1 MFRTTVIL
9 TMFSLLIWPLLFAAF
24 QPREDAAS
32 ERWASPECSPSW
44 SQAPEGTSAAEEE
57 VDDDDVEFLHHACD
71 ELTAPRAGCELCDRH
86 GPRHAHVAACDRPVS
101 RPPPC
106 LS

>member
-1 MFRTTVIL
+1 MLRATVIL
-9 TMFSLLIWPLLFAAF
+9 TMFSLLSSPQLFAAF
-24 QPREDAAS
+24 QAREDSTS

-44 SQAPEGTSAAEEE
+44 SQASEGPSAAEEE
-57 VDDDDVEFLHHACD
+57 VDDDVEFFHYACD

-101 RPPPC
+101 RPPPF
-106 LS
+106 LT